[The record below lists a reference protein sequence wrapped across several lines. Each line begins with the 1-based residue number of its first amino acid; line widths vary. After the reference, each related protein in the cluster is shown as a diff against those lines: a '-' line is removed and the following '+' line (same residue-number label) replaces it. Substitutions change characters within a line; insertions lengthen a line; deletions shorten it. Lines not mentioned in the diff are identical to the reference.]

1 MTIKLVSTRPEDWGT
16 DEQLDGEIPGAR
28 AGVYL
33 TPFDGVLE
41 VYAVHLT
48 ADGEEEVVTDL
59 PRIARWLGWSP
70 ATFEAE
76 ALAHLDAVAEEA
88 AAFEMADA
96 TYDRSLGWR

>member
-1 MTIKLVSTRPEDWGT
+1 MAIRLVSTRPEDWGT
-16 DEQLDGEIPGAR
+16 DEQLDGDAPGSS
-28 AGVYL
+28 AGVYF
-33 TPFDGVLE
+33 TPCPGGVLE

-48 ADGEEEVVTDL
+48 ANGEEEVVTDL

-88 AAFEMADA
+88 AAEEEAEA
-96 TYDRSLGWR
+96 AYDRWR